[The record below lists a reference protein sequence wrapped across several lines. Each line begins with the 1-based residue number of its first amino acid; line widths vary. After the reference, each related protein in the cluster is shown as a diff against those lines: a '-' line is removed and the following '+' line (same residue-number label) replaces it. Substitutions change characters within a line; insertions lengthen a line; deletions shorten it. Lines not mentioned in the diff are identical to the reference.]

1 MATFNLSYLSKTL
14 SPPEVTFEIKA
25 SKYEF
30 SQETVQSIV
39 STDKVFCIM
48 SLNWY
53 LFSSLLD
60 WGYVF

>member
-25 SKYEF
+25 SKYEI
-30 SQETVQSIV
+30 SQETVQSIA

-60 WGYVF
+60 WGCVF